1 MPEYVS
7 KGGAWVRKEQVI
19 VKPEPKEPVVVKE
32 PEKVETKEE
41 KPVTKSKPKKGRPKG
56 R

>member
-7 KGGAWVRKEQVI
+7 KGGRWIEKETVALASIPKVQVEVNI
-19 VKPEPKEPVVVKE
+19 PVPKE
-32 PEKVETKEE
+32 EK
-41 KPVTKSKPKKGRPKG
+41 KPVTKSKPKKGRPKKG